1 MDTTPTLINLGL
13 ANDWA
18 TIPEIVKACTHD
30 KEREQIGKCLT
41 RYTCPV
47 CHFTYTRDSGD

>member
-47 CHFTYTRDSGD
+47 CHYTYTRDSGD